1 MGTGPPWD
9 LNVSEEAGDT
19 IGEIFYILQS
29 DNLCDANNLALSW
42 NLSKCRHCVRESVV
56 VINVCGSY
64 FLLARNV
71 GNVFVYYV
79 AIMLCVTY
87 LDVHI
92 WLKLPYIYLQFHIV
106 PLHSVDLPHP
116 LLC

>member
-1 MGTGPPWD
+1 MFQKKQVTQW
-9 LNVSEEAGDT
+9 AKY
-19 IGEIFYILQS
+19 FYILQS

-71 GNVFVYYV
+71 GNVYV
-79 AIMLCVTY
+79 CIML
-87 LDVHI
+87 
-92 WLKLPYIYLQFHIV
+92 
-106 PLHSVDLPHP
+106 PLCYV
-116 LLC
+116 